1 MMMKQILRAAVLP
14 AVLAPALLLA
24 QTVPNY
30 TIKTVAGSGT
40 AGFEGDGAAA
50 TAAKI
55 NNPIG
60 MWRDSSGNLFIA
72 DQVNHR
78 LRKIDASGII
88 STIAGLDTSGF
99 NYDEKTADKAHLYL
113 PTFIL
118 GDGSGVLYFSD
129 SASSLVRKID
139 ASNNIT
145 VFAGQN
151 QIFGYAGDDTTTTA
165 SDATLALAANSTL
178 NTPLGLALDSKNGFL
193 YIADSK
199 NHVIRKV
206 VLSTLKITTFAG
218 TGTAGVLGD
227 GGAATSA
234 FLNHPVGIA
243 VSSTGALYIADQM
256 NHRIRKV
263 DTQGNISTVAGN
275 GLPGYSGNGGKA
287 VDAKLYYPTG
297 ISVDASGNL
306 YIADYTN
313 NRIRMVNESG
323 IITTIAGSGIFGDTG
338 EGGPALK
345 ARLRFPTNVLSGPNG
360 TVYIA
365 DTQNQ
370 KIKLLTPVS
379 ATPTSVPVIR
389 DGGVITVADYGAS
402 LSVAPGSWVEISGD
416 ALAATTREWTDADFV
431 NGQAPL
437 ALDGTAVAVG
447 GQAAVVSA
455 VSPTKLRVQL
465 PYTLGMGPQDLQV
478 TTAQGGSTPYR
489 VTVER
494 VVPGL
499 YAPQK
504 LNVGGAQYAA
514 AQIGDEELYALPEGA
529 VEGLASRPARRGETV
544 TLYGNGF
551 GQVTPGINAGETAR
565 EAAVVSVPVEVRL
578 GEQDVPVAYAGLAP
592 GKVGIYQLRF
602 TVPQTAPLGTVRLS
616 LRVDGIDA
624 AQTVYLAIA
633 E

>member
-1 MMMKQILRAAVLP
+1 MMMRQILKAAVLP
-14 AVLAPALLLA
+14 AVLAPVLLLA

-30 TIKTVAGSGT
+30 TIKTVAGNGT

-60 MWRDSSGNLFIA
+60 MWRDSSGNLYIV

-78 LRKIDASGII
+78 IRKVDASGII

-99 NYDEKTADKAHLYL
+99 NHDEKTADKAHLYL

-145 VFAGQN
+145 IFAGQN
-151 QIFGYAGDDTTTTA
+151 QIFGYAGDDTETTA
-165 SDATLALAANSTL
+165 SDSTLALAANSSL

-227 GGAATSA
+227 GGKATAA

-263 DTQGNISTVAGN
+263 DTEGNISTVAGS

-287 VDAKLYYPTG
+287 TDAKLYYPTG
-297 ISVDASGNL
+297 ISVDASGNI

-338 EGGPALK
+338 EGGPATK
-345 ARLRFPTNVLSGPNG
+345 ARLRFPTNVLAGPNG

-370 KIKLLTPVS
+370 KIKLLTPVA

-416 ALAATTREWTDADFV
+416 ALAATSREWTDADFV

-437 ALDGTAVAVG
+437 ALDGTAVTVG

-455 VSPTKLRVQL
+455 VSPNKLRVQL
-465 PYTLGMGPQDLQV
+465 PFTLAVGPQDLQV
-478 TTAQGGSTPYR
+478 TTPLGGSTPYR

-504 LNVGGAQYAA
+504 LNIGGAQYAA

-529 VEGLASRPARRGETV
+529 VEGLASRPVRRGETI

-565 EAAVVSVPVEVRL
+565 EAATVSVPVEIHL

-602 TVPQTAPLGTVRLS
+602 TVPATAPLGTVRLS